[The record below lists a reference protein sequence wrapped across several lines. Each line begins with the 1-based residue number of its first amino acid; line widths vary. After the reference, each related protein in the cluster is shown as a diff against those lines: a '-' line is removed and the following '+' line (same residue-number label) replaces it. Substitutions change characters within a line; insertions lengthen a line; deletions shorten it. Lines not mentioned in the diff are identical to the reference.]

1 MWTNAMAMENNA
13 NFPRE
18 KNTKKLDLTSLLYVF
33 VDSWRSRVAC
43 SFLQIIIIIYYFV
56 LGLKS
61 FNLYDYTYHRPT
73 PDFFPAMKS
82 LHYWEDIFHSWFI
95 WGWLQVSAACFID
108 GLKARCLASKWG
120 DWANECCCFLGVNV
134 LWSIFERQNTHIS

>member
-1 MWTNAMAMENNA
+1 MENNA

-43 SFLQIIIIIYYFV
+43 SFLQIIIIIHYFV
-56 LGLKS
+56 QGLKS
-61 FNLYDYTYHRPT
+61 FNLYVYTYYTPT

-82 LHYWEDIFHSWFI
+82 LHYCEDIFHS
-95 WGWLQVSAACFID
+95 
-108 GLKARCLASKWG
+108 
-120 DWANECCCFLGVNV
+120 
-134 LWSIFERQNTHIS
+134 